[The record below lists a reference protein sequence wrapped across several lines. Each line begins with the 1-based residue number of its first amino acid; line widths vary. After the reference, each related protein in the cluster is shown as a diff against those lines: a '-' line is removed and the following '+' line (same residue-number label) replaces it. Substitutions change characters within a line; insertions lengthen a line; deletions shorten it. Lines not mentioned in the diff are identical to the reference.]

1 MTIIVLSRFQTLK
14 EGIYSNAVLN
24 KINFEF
30 DQDHPDHP
38 KWLDTEFVIDG
49 HQIRDRFFVD
59 GDDRFE
65 KLVASIQNVQDDLK
79 LESEIWSNMPCSVR
93 LTHDAINERK
103 FWHTHDWKW
112 DSETYRQRLLKVKQ
126 TDKLSQGSG
135 QGSLLEDV
143 KKRSDEP
150 DDDLFKGVFDKDG
163 DN

>member
-1 MTIIVLSRFQTLK
+1 MTIIDLSRFQTLK

-30 DQDHPDHP
+30 DQDHPDNP

-65 KLVASIQNVQDDLK
+65 KLVASIQNVQADLQ

-112 DSETYRQRLLKVKQ
+112 DSETYRQRLLKLKQ

-143 KKRSDEP
+143 KKQSDEP

>member
-1 MTIIVLSRFQTLK
+1 MTIIDLSRFQTLK

-30 DQDHPDHP
+30 YQDHPDNP

-65 KLVASIQNVQDDLK
+65 KLVASIQNVQGDLK

-112 DSETYRQRLLKVKQ
+112 DSETYRQRLLKLKQ

-150 DDDLFKGVFDKDG
+150 GDDLFKGVFDKDG

>member
-1 MTIIVLSRFQTLK
+1 MTIIDLSRFQTLK

-30 DQDHPDHP
+30 YQDHPDHP
-38 KWLDTEFVIDG
+38 KWLNTEFVIDG

-79 LESEIWSNMPCSVR
+79 LEGEIWSNMPCSVR